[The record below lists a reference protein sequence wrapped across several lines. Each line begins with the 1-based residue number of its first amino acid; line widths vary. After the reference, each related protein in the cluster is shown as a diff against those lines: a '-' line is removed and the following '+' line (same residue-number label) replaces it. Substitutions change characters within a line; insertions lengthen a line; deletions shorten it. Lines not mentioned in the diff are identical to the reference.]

1 MMQTDERTEGEVE
14 KQSPQRTQPL
24 LRWPLASS
32 LLVFA
37 VVVLLGAGFF
47 FLRTWNQARTEPLG
61 IVQTPV
67 STVGVATLAAV
78 PARAQDPTAV
88 STFAPTAVPTVAATP
103 VPAAVASGATAAQ
116 ATLTSAP
123 AQSVVETSPLPTAVP
138 TADPQVADEVKS
150 AYERYW
156 DLTAQALRDLDA
168 TPLTEV
174 ATDGEL
180 LSLQKNIEDLR
191 AQGKAIDT
199 SVEHHFNVVW
209 IRDDQAQVVD
219 HYRDRSIFIDP
230 STKQP
235 LAGEVIPPT
244 FEDAPESNVVYLLQR
259 DQGTWKVM
267 GYNNV

>member
-1 MMQTDERTEGEVE
+1 MQTDERTEGGVE
-14 KQSPQRTQPL
+14 KPSPQGTQPL

-32 LLVFA
+32 LLVLA

-67 STVGVATLAAV
+67 STVGVATLAAI
-78 PARAQDPTAV
+78 PARAQEPTAV

-103 VPAAVASGATAAQ
+103 VPASVASGATSPQ
-116 ATLTSAP
+116 ATHTSAD
-123 AQSVVETSPLPTAVP
+123 AQSVAGTSPVPSAVP
-138 TADPQVADEVKS
+138 TVDPQVADEVKT

-156 DLTAQALRDLDA
+156 DVTAQALRDLDA
-168 TPLTEV
+168 THLTEV
-174 ATDGEL
+174 AMGGEL
-180 LSLQKNIEDLR
+180 VSLQKNIEDLR

-209 IRDDQAQVVD
+209 SQDDQAQVRD
-219 HYRDRSIFIDP
+219 RYRDRSIFVDP

-244 FEDAPESNVVYLLQR
+244 FEDAPESNVAYLLQR
-259 DQGTWKVM
+259 DQGTWKVV
-267 GYNNV
+267 GYNSV

>member
-1 MMQTDERTEGEVE
+1 
-14 KQSPQRTQPL
+14 
-24 LRWPLASS
+24 
-32 LLVFA
+32 
-37 VVVLLGAGFF
+37 
-47 FLRTWNQARTEPLG
+47 
-61 IVQTPV
+61 
-67 STVGVATLAAV
+67 
-78 PARAQDPTAV
+78 
-88 STFAPTAVPTVAATP
+88 
-103 VPAAVASGATAAQ
+103 VASGATAAQ
-116 ATLTSAP
+116 ATVTSAP
-123 AQSVVETSPLPTAVP
+123 AQSVVETSPLLTAVP
-138 TADPQVADEVKS
+138 TVDPQVADEVKS

-259 DQGTWKVM
+259 DQGTWKVV